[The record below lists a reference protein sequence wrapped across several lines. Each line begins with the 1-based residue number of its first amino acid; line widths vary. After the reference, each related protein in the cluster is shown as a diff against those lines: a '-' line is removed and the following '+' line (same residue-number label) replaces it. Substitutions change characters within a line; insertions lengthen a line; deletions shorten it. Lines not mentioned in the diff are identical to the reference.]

1 MSRRRGIMSESF
13 KYELAKDLGF
23 YDVVQ
28 REGWE
33 GIRTKDAGNMVKR
46 AIQIAQEQLVKQY
59 NPSASSANQ
68 TQSTYTQPNY
78 NQTTYN
84 QPNYNQPNYNQP
96 TSNRSSYT
104 PSNYHQSTYPSV
116 PAPQTYSQSQSSFNQ
131 NQYSGTQQ
139 MQSSY
144 TPATYTQNT
153 TNVNTYRPSN
163 PMQPNAAGLNQI
175 IAGSQQAAQAEQR
188 PFYS

>member
-59 NPSASSANQ
+59 NSAGSSINQ
-68 TQSTYTQPNY
+68 TQSTYSQPNYSQTNY
-78 NQTTYN
+78 NQTSYS
-84 QPNYNQPNYNQP
+84 QP
-96 TSNRSSYT
+96 TANPSSYT
-104 PSNYHQSTYPSV
+104 PSNYNQSTYQSV
-116 PAPQTYSQSQSSFNQ
+116 PSPQPYSQPQTSFNQ

-139 MQSSY
+139 TQSSY
-144 TPATYTQNT
+144 TPSAYVPNT

-163 PMQPNAAGLNQI
+163 PIPPNAAVLNHI
-175 IAGSQQAAQAEQR
+175 IAGSQQATQAEHR
-188 PFYS
+188 PYYS

>member
-59 NPSASSANQ
+59 NPAASSINQ
-68 TQSTYTQPNY
+68 THSTYSQQSNIQPNYSQPNFNQTSYSQATSNPSNFNQSTYQTVSSQQPY
-78 NQTTYN
+78 SQ
-84 QPNYNQPNYNQP
+84 
-96 TSNRSSYT
+96 
-104 PSNYHQSTYPSV
+104 
-116 PAPQTYSQSQSSFNQ
+116 PQTSFNQ
-131 NQYSGTQQ
+131 NVYSGTQQ
-139 MQSSY
+139 TQSSY
-144 TPATYTQNT
+144 TPAAYTPNT

-163 PMQPNAAGLNQI
+163 AMQPNAAGLNQI
-175 IAGSQQAAQAEQR
+175 IAGSQQATQAEQR
-188 PFYS
+188 PF

>member
-59 NPSASSANQ
+59 NPSASTFNQ
-68 TQSTYTQPNY
+68 TQSTYSQQSNSQPNF
-78 NQTTYN
+78 NQTSYS
-84 QPNYNQPNYNQP
+84 QA
-96 TSNRSSYT
+96 TSNPSNYT
-104 PSNYHQSTYPSV
+104 PSNYNQSTYQSV
-116 PAPQTYSQSQSSFNQ
+116 TSQQPYSQPQSSFNQ
-131 NQYSGTQQ
+131 NVYSGTQQ

-144 TPATYTQNT
+144 TPAGYTPNT
-153 TNVNTYRPSN
+153 TNVNTYRSSN
-163 PMQPNAAGLNQI
+163 PIQPNAAVLNQI
-175 IAGSQQAAQAEQR
+175 VPGSQQATQAEQR